1 MNAGAWEV
9 QCLPRN
15 VGGEGIQERSHPHQ
29 TVLPSSFPTQ
39 LHHRDQ
45 VTQALLSYSV
55 HHPQQ
60 QAQLVARLYPH
71 LQESRPLN

>member
-1 MNAGAWEV
+1 MPPA
-9 QCLPRN
+9 LF
-15 VGGEGIQERSHPHQ
+15 GGERIQERSHPHG
-29 TVLPSSFPTQ
+29 TVLPSSFLTQ

-71 LQESRPLN
+71 LQESMHLI